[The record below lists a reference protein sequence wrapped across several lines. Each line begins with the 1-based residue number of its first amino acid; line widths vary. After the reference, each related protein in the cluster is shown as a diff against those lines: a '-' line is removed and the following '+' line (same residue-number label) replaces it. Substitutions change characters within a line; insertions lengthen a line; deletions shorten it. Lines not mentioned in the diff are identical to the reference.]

1 MSERSKGLQFALA
14 TDEGGR
20 RTRQVDGRLSR
31 PSRGHREIT
40 WQPVACAIRQSTLDD
55 GYGGVKG
62 AWPCVS
68 LRRSTAPLHRGACCH
83 PQSLDLTA
91 DLTGEAQKCGP
102 PDRSSPACRPT
113 CSRARHASPS
123 AGLRRCL

>member
-20 RTRQVDGRLSR
+20 RTRQVARRLSR

-91 DLTGEAQKCGP
+91 DLTREAQKVWAARQIEP
-102 PDRSSPACRPT
+102 RLSSHLSP
-113 CSRARHASPS
+113 ARHASPS
-123 AGLRRCL
+123 AG